1 MFCLENL
8 FQKMLQWN
16 NWKSFFQNIENKQAY
31 IDLFSKY
38 LICECFP
45 EVFKIPIIFPND
57 KYVSISWRKRKVLF
71 TYNNEEADTGAVL
84 HACLKDTN
92 RVVVSDDTNVFVLMV
107 FAFAFKNMK
116 PSWSMKIDH
125 NKCINTVKVV
135 NYFGNNLALKLLHIH
150 GITGCNTTSFMFST
164 RKVKVLKKCT
174 KRVLKISLLSGFGES
189 LTVHYKVTQN
199 VSKFIQ
205 TICYT
210 GLEIANL
217 MESRVRLYRGMKT
230 KALLTLPPDPK
241 SMEPAI
247 LIIQQQI
254 YY

>member
-1 MFCLENL
+1 MFTC
-8 FQKMLQWN
+8 
-16 NWKSFFQNIENKQAY
+16 
-31 IDLFSKY
+31 
-38 LICECFP
+38 
-45 EVFKIPIIFPND
+45 
-57 KYVSISWRKRKVLF
+57 
-71 TYNNEEADTGAVL
+71 NNEEADAGAVL